1 MRLTNRSLLLL
12 AALLPLAAPSAQANE
27 PQPPWCA
34 VYGGGSDGGGGT
46 NCGFFTLQQC
56 RETISGMGG
65 FCEPNPFYNESPA
78 RKPGLRK
85 RPKN

>member
-1 MRLTNRSLLLL
+1 MRLTSTSLLFL
-12 AALLPLAAPSAQANE
+12 AAFVPPTVPAALAQHS

-56 RETISGMGG
+56 RETIAGMGG
-65 FCEPNPFYNESPA
+65 FCEPNPFYHEPA
-78 RKPGLRK
+78 QKKPRKQK
-85 RPKN
+85 KT